1 MTEGESIEGL
11 TAAAANGDRA
21 ALEQLLERHLPELH
35 AYIERRAGA
44 MLRAHESQSDLV
56 QSVCREILQHSEK
69 FQHPGEGA
77 FRRWLFTTALRKLSH
92 RRDFIMADR
101 RDLRRRE
108 DAHQLGSSDGAV
120 EEQFVTDRTPTHELA
135 LKEEMARIEHAL
147 AGLPLEYREVIH
159 LSRVEG
165 LSRAEVAERMQRSE
179 GSVRMLLHRALAAL
193 AVELKESPPGAGSE

>member
-1 MTEGESIEGL
+1 MDGDSIESL
-11 TAAAANGDRA
+11 TAAAAGGDKD
-21 ALEQLLERHLPELH
+21 ALERLLERHLPELH
-35 AYIERRAGA
+35 AYVERRAGA

-92 RRDFIMADR
+92 RRDFIIADR
-101 RDLRRRE
+101 RDMRRRE
-108 DAHQLGSSDGAV
+108 GAQQIGSTDGAL
-120 EEQFVTDRTPTHELA
+120 EEQFVTDRTPSHEVA
-135 LKEEMARIEHAL
+135 LQEEMSRIERAL
-147 AGLPLEYREVIH
+147 ASLTDEYRLVIQ

-165 LSRAEVAERMQRSE
+165 LSRTEVAERMQRSE

-193 AVELKESPPGAGSE
+193 AIELKEPAPNDRD